1 MRGGVRPMRDRAG
14 WSRARVIVAVGALAL
29 LAAGLTG
36 ASAFGGASGSSQ
48 ATPIKIG
55 ALTPLTGPFA
65 PWGLQVRAGMALA
78 VNEINRAGGVKG
90 RGQGRK
96 LNLVVADDQ
105 SVNTSAAI
113 EGFRRLTQQEGVVA
127 VGGIIG
133 SPIALATTRLAE
145 EERVPL
151 FLTKAG
157 NNEILTRASRYTFRT
172 CLPAAAMVAESVV
185 QLAQRRNIPAVGAI
199 IADYAWGQS
208 FRASLEERARSVP
221 NTRFIVQVVPLATS
235 NFVPYLRGMTG
246 VSLLV
251 ATGHPPGAGT
261 ILAQAGQLGIKAP
274 VIGAWSPYSLTVR
287 NAGEAA
293 FGVWSDFKCMAT
305 ATPAYKK
312 LAKRYLRV
320 FPQNVFM
327 EDDAVS
333 GYAIVKIVAEAIRNV
348 GTNRQ
353 RIADYVRSHTFT
365 IPGYAFPLQWTQWGE
380 LRNPTPQFAI
390 LTRGPAPEPGLN
402 TGGSWWPR
410 VLFKSRPLTPYVPPS

>member
-1 MRGGVRPMRDRAG
+1 MNRIRL
-14 WSRARVIVAVGALAL
+14 VIAVGALAL
-29 LAAGLTG
+29 LTAAL
-36 ASAFGGASGSSQ
+36 SGSSAYGGPSASAQ
-48 ATPIKIG
+48 GAPIKVG

-78 VNEINRAGGVKG
+78 VNEINRSGGVKG
-90 RGQGRK
+90 RGQGRR

-105 SVNTSAAI
+105 STNTSAAI
-113 EGFRRLTQQEGVVA
+113 DGFRRLTQQEGVVS

-145 EERVPL
+145 QDRVPL

-157 NNEILTRASRYTFRT
+157 NNEILSRSSRYTFRT
-172 CLPAAAMVAESVV
+172 CLPAAAMVAQSVV
-185 QLAQRRNIPAVGAI
+185 QLAQRRNIREVGVI

-208 FRASLEERARSVP
+208 FRASLEQSASSAP
-221 NTRFIVQVVPLATS
+221 NVRFNVQVVPLATT
-235 NFVPYLRGMTG
+235 NFTPYLRGMTG

-274 VIGAWSPYSLTVR
+274 VVGAYSPYSLTVR
-287 NAGEAA
+287 NAGTAA

-305 ATPAYKK
+305 ATPAYKA

-320 FPQNVFM
+320 FPQNEFM
-327 EDDAVS
+327 EDDALS
-333 GYAIVKIVAEAIRNV
+333 GYAYVKIVAEAISKV
-348 GTNRQ
+348 GTDRQ
-353 RIADYVRSHTFT
+353 RIANYVRANTFR
-365 IPGYAFPLQWTQWGE
+365 IPGYAFPLRWTAWGE
-380 LRNPTPQFAI
+380 LRGATVQFAI
-390 LTRGPAPEPGLN
+390 LTRGPTPEPGLN

-410 VLFKSRPLTPYVPPS
+410 VLFKSQPLTPYVPPS